1 MKANK
6 SRLAT
11 PYSRLRAISFIG
23 LFGLSACGGD
33 VDLDAVTQPEEKW
46 MIEAEERKQIHQVS
60 ISVTT
65 PFTAGEAHIYRLLDG
80 DLSKLE
86 VMQFENGNPS
96 LRVTYSAPIS
106 TDSSAVFLHFL
117 NKSYSTDT
125 SNEVVCFAPVSHTS
139 TRHNADINCDLTS
152 TVAYYLATQRIGQS
166 SEHPFHDIQERYPI
180 WKSILSSPENDV
192 FGFYA
197 SIFGTLQTTLVG
209 MGSELFKHGRYSV
222 RPIMETVVVQFMDA
236 FQRQGS
242 ITSKQLVKLASEVID
257 HSIPLARLPRYDD
270 IFHEYKYIA
279 EGSLEATGGSLIRRG
294 DAVQLLTLDNE
305 VTRFYTSSA
314 PYEMSDYRTHVV
326 QNISHTRAT
335 DDIEISWEPIP
346 HMYGYNLYFNGQ
358 HIGFTRLPKMT
369 LPDESHGTVT
379 IKAVGYAGEFDGVHH
394 ELSGPTLVGAAS
406 Q

>member
-1 MKANK
+1 MKAKK
-6 SRLAT
+6 SVITALRSCLRPISLLCMLGLA
-11 PYSRLRAISFIG
+11 S
-23 LFGLSACGGD
+23 CGGD
-33 VDLDAVTQPEEKW
+33 VDLESITQPEEEW
-46 MIEAEERKQIHQVS
+46 MIEGEERKQIHQVS

-65 PFTAGEAHIYRLLDG
+65 PFTAGEIRIYRLLG
-80 DLSKLE
+80 DDLAKLE
-86 VMQFENGNPS
+86 VRQFENGNPS

-106 TDSSAVFLHFL
+106 TDNSAVFLHIL
-117 NKSYSTDT
+117 NRSYSSDA
-125 SNEVVCFAPVSHTS
+125 SNEVVCFAPVGHTS
-139 TRHNADINCDLTS
+139 TRHNAEINCDLTS

-166 SEHPFHDIQERYPI
+166 SQHPFHDIQDRYPI

-209 MGSELFKHGRYSV
+209 MGSEMFKHDRYSV
-222 RPIMETVVVQFMDA
+222 RPIMETVVVQFMDT

-242 ITSKQLVKLASEVID
+242 ITSKQLVNLASDVID

-279 EGSLEATGGSLIRRG
+279 DGSLEATGGSLIRRG

-326 QNISHTRAT
+326 QNIAHIQNPSS
-335 DDIEISWEPIP
+335 IEITWEPIA
-346 HMYGYNLYFNGQ
+346 HMDGYNLYYNGQ
-358 HIGFTRLPKMT
+358 HIGFTHLPTMT
-369 LPDESHGTVT
+369 LPDDSHGTVT
-379 IKAVGYAGEFDGVHH
+379 IKAVGYAGEYDGVHH
-394 ELSGPTLVGAAS
+394 ELSGPTLVGDAS